1 MQLSNMSF
9 DSSQHL
15 SDYGEEEED
24 TASIPASSR
33 SGEGSLMN
41 SDPST
46 PSISSSRSRGR
57 GGDGGS
63 SSILSP
69 SSDLREGGYHSD
81 DRASD
86 SGSDF
91 RANVSDIGG
100 LSQCSD
106 GESSVQRNK
115 DVESSANSDRT
126 ESVISSDDSVFSS
139 QTSFTGAHSASSMQ
153 QQTTEQQEPS
163 IASTFLTQAPNGGS
177 KLSKGRIPT
186 DVRKYKTS
194 IEDTDLIQAVK
205 NGDTTLVKKLL
216 ESGRCNLNTTD
227 ANGRTVLH
235 IACSFGRLGI
245 VRMLLDEDVNVRV

>member
-15 SDYGEEEED
+15 SDYEEED
-24 TASIPASSR
+24 TASIPARSR

-57 GGDGGS
+57 GGDDGS

-153 QQTTEQQEPS
+153 QQESS

-177 KLSKGRIPT
+177 KVSKGRIPT

-205 NGDTTLVKKLL
+205 NGDTMLVKKLL